1 MMKSLAKAST
11 ISLFAVAAIG
21 IAITAA
27 MFAAVRNFEQ
37 ARVKTQFLL
46 AADQRL
52 DAVRVNV
59 DSALETISF
68 LASYFSVEHHS
79 ALNRRDFKTFVTP
92 ALAKHDYLRALE
104 WIPQVNGDARGQY
117 ERLARADGMRD
128 FALRQLGKDGV
139 LAKAGPRDQ
148 YFPVFYVEPLA
159 GNERALGYD
168 LASDQLRLAA
178 LTAARDTGGIVATAP
193 VELVQDKSRQ
203 YGTLVFAPV
212 YNRPEANN
220 VHDRR
225 QSLVGFALGVF
236 RIADLISTT
245 NSGPRKTDVAGLP
258 EIRLF
263 DITAPGPGHQLYP
276 RAPNMTLEQL
286 RHGLHAEE
294 QFEVGGRTW
303 LLLAKPAVEVTDLRS
318 ATNALIVLGLGL
330 LLTSVCLV
338 YLRSKIKQ
346 SEQIAQAAFAIE
358 AAKQRLTEA
367 QRIARLGSIE
377 HLLGTSLWTI
387 GEEARA
393 MLKLSDTEVAGTLP
407 ALLRNIRPGDLP
419 RAMAE
424 LSAAE
429 QDGLATDIDFEFQVG
444 TSPSRLI
451 HALGKLLTSGTDGK
465 ARILVTLQD
474 VTAYRAEQM
483 ERTKLLT
490 ILEQSPDFMDF
501 VNPDGTVGYLNPA
514 DRALIGVEN
523 LEETKGKSIFDYE
536 WPEDRELH
544 RSDLLT
550 TLKQGESWQGEYRLQ
565 HQKTGEPITVDMR
578 FFCIVDCDGTLLGAA
593 GICRDIRERKRAEQ
607 KLFESETRFLE
618 FATAIR
624 EVFWMIDVSSNQI
637 LYVSPA
643 YEEIWG
649 RSCAELYADSSTW
662 LRAVHEEDRA
672 RVERRL
678 LDRALEK
685 TIDVDYRVLR
695 PDGSVR
701 WVRDRAF
708 LVRNASG
715 TVVRVA
721 GVASDITEQRQA
733 HDTLATTQ
741 RLLASIVNS
750 SENAITGEDL
760 DGIVTAWNHGA
771 EKAFGYTA
779 EEMIGRYAS
788 LLYPQ
793 GTEQAAFEIL
803 QSIRD
808 GQRVEP
814 FEAVRQRKDGQL
826 VSVLVSV
833 SPILDQYGTII
844 GASNIARDITDRKKL
859 ETRLST
865 ATEQL
870 REVLQST
877 QDSVIAL
884 NDQWRITYANWLPW
898 GADASTAVDNN
909 LWELY
914 PQLAGTMFDRE
925 LRRALKDGY
934 PVQFE
939 EYCVPVQ
946 AWFATTAYPSRSG
959 LLVFSRDVTEK
970 RSLEV
975 QARHAQKMEAI
986 GQLAA
991 GIAHEINT
999 PVQYVGDN
1007 TNFLGRL

>member
-1 MMKSLAKAST
+1 
-11 ISLFAVAAIG
+11 
-21 IAITAA
+21 
-27 MFAAVRNFEQ
+27 
-37 ARVKTQFLL
+37 
-46 AADQRL
+46 
-52 DAVRVNV
+52 
-59 DSALETISF
+59 
-68 LASYFSVEHHS
+68 
-79 ALNRRDFKTFVTP
+79 
-92 ALAKHDYLRALE
+92 
-104 WIPQVNGDARGQY
+104 
-117 ERLARADGMRD
+117 
-128 FALRQLGKDGV
+128 
-139 LAKAGPRDQ
+139 
-148 YFPVFYVEPLA
+148 
-159 GNERALGYD
+159 
-168 LASDQLRLAA
+168 
-178 LTAARDTGGIVATAP
+178 
-193 VELVQDKSRQ
+193 
-203 YGTLVFAPV
+203 
-212 YNRPEANN
+212 
-220 VHDRR
+220 
-225 QSLVGFALGVF
+225 
-236 RIADLISTT
+236 
-245 NSGPRKTDVAGLP
+245 
-258 EIRLF
+258 
-263 DITAPGPGHQLYP
+263 
-276 RAPNMTLEQL
+276 
-286 RHGLHAEE
+286 
-294 QFEVGGRTW
+294 
-303 LLLAKPAVEVTDLRS
+303 
-318 ATNALIVLGLGL
+318 
-330 LLTSVCLV
+330 
-338 YLRSKIKQ
+338 
-346 SEQIAQAAFAIE
+346 
-358 AAKQRLTEA
+358 
-367 QRIARLGSIE
+367 
-377 HLLGTSLWTI
+377 
-387 GEEARA
+387 
-393 MLKLSDTEVAGTLP
+393 
-407 ALLRNIRPGDLP
+407 
-419 RAMAE
+419 
-424 LSAAE
+424 
-429 QDGLATDIDFEFQVG
+429 
-444 TSPSRLI
+444 
-451 HALGKLLTSGTDGK
+451 
-465 ARILVTLQD
+465 
-474 VTAYRAEQM
+474 
-483 ERTKLLT
+483 
-490 ILEQSPDFMDF
+490 
-501 VNPDGTVGYLNPA
+501 
-514 DRALIGVEN
+514 
-523 LEETKGKSIFDYE
+523 
-536 WPEDRELH
+536 
-544 RSDLLT
+544 
-550 TLKQGESWQGEYRLQ
+550 
-565 HQKTGEPITVDMR
+565 
-578 FFCIVDCDGTLLGAA
+578 
-593 GICRDIRERKRAEQ
+593 
-607 KLFESETRFLE
+607 
-618 FATAIR
+618 
-624 EVFWMIDVSSNQI
+624 
-637 LYVSPA
+637 
-643 YEEIWG
+643 
-649 RSCAELYADSSTW
+649 
-662 LRAVHEEDRA
+662 
-672 RVERRL
+672 
-678 LDRALEK
+678 
-685 TIDVDYRVLR
+685 
-695 PDGSVR
+695 
-701 WVRDRAF
+701 
-708 LVRNASG
+708 
-715 TVVRVA
+715 VA

-925 LRRALKDGY
+925 LRRAQKDGY